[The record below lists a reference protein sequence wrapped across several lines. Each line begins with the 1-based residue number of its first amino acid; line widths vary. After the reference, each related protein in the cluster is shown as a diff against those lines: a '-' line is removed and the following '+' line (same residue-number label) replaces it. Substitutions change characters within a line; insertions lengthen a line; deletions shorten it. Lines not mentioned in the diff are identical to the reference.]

1 MKLKFSTSRYGKFL
15 ENNEQCSNSIM
26 IPFQGK
32 FIRIHFGPDGKI
44 AGADIETC
52 KFVCLFNVQFTN
64 SNKLQH
70 AYLTIKTI

>member
-1 MKLKFSTSRYGKFL
+1 MKLKFSTSRYGNVL
-15 ENNEQCSNSIM
+15 ENIEQCSNSII

-52 KFVCLFNVQFTN
+52 KFVCLFTN